1 MKDIWTVEYS
11 VEQDCFH
18 VETMDRLIQGN
29 VMAMV
34 DGRQLSYML
43 IDTTDS
49 IENAHKLGDKYREL
63 INHNRGI
70 SE

>member
-29 VMAMV
+29 GMAMV

-49 IENAHKLGDKYREL
+49 IENAHKLADKYREL
-63 INHNRGI
+63 INSKRGI
-70 SE
+70 SV